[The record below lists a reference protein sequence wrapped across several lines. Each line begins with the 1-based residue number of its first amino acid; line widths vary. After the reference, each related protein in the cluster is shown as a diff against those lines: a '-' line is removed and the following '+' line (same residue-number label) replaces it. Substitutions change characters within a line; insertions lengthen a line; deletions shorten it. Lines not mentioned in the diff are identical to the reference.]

1 MRTRPF
7 LVLSL
12 GLAMMATGGAI
23 ACRSSN
29 AYDVNQPENGSVTLV
44 VKNDNF
50 NDVDVYVVS
59 SGLPTR
65 VGTVNGLT
73 TARFALS
80 PSLVTAPDLRIVA
93 TPIGGNGRASSG
105 PLIAGPGQTINF
117 TVGSRLSQ
125 SFATVQ

>member
-1 MRTRPF
+1 MGAPR
-7 LVLSL
+7 LLALSL
-12 GLAMMATGGAI
+12 CLTMLAALHAT

-29 AYDVNQPENGSVTLV
+29 AYDIDQPQAGGATLV

-50 NDVDVYVVS
+50 SDVDVYVVG

-65 VGTVNGLT
+65 VGTVTGHS

-80 PSLVTAPDLRIVA
+80 PSQISSPDFRVVA

-105 PLIAGPGQTINF
+105 PLIVSPGQTVTF
-117 TVGSRLSQ
+117 TIGPMLSQ